1 MESKHIAIFIRYLPM
16 GGIQKIAVRL
26 ANEFAKR
33 GHTVDLVLAKGKG
46 ALVDEVHH
54 EVRVVALNK
63 SRVWLALPALWK
75 YLLRRRPQALLSL
88 GFSANVLSSILNMLV
103 PYELGVFISVRSNM
117 SRFAQ
122 NDQVWYSR
130 WVPSI
135 IQSAYPLA
143 DKIITVS
150 EGVLDDLSSISPRA
164 ARRGCVIYNPVF
176 NSEMLQEAEEPVSHP
191 WLKQDAPPV
200 ILGVGRLTPQKNFD
214 LLLRAFKR
222 VHRERGARLIIL
234 GDGNQREKLGE
245 QIEAL
250 DLADHV
256 DLHGFV
262 DNPYPFMKRASL
274 LVLSSDYEGLPSVPI
289 QALACGCPV
298 VATDCPS
305 GPREILEDG
314 EWGRLVPVGD
324 EEALAEAITESLNE
338 THDPECL
345 RQRAMDFS
353 VDKAVD
359 NYLDTLF
366 PEA

>member
-1 MESKHIAIFIRYLPM
+1 M

-26 ANEFAKR
+26 ANEFVKR

-46 ALVDEVHH
+46 ALANEVHPDV
-54 EVRVVALNK
+54 ETVDLNK
-63 SRVWLALPALWK
+63 DRVWFALPALWK

-88 GFSANVLSSILNMLV
+88 GFSANVLSSVLNVLV

-130 WVPSI
+130 WVPSVI
-135 IQSAYPLA
+135 RATYPLA
-143 DKIITVS
+143 DKVIAVS
-150 EGVLDDLSSISPRA
+150 EGVLDDLSGISPRA

-176 NSEMLQEAEEPVSHP
+176 NAEMLRKAEEPVSHP
-191 WLKQDAPPV
+191 WLKKDALPV

-222 VHRERGARLIIL
+222 VRREKDARLIIL
-234 GDGNQREKLGE
+234 GDGNQRQTLEAR
-245 QIEAL
+245 IEAL
-250 DLADHV
+250 DLGDRV

-262 DNPYPFMKRASL
+262 DNPYPYMKRASL

-305 GPREILEDG
+305 GPREILEEG
-314 EWGRLVPVGD
+314 KWGRLVPVGD
-324 EEALAEAITESLNE
+324 EEALAEAITESLDE
-338 THDPECL
+338 AHDPGCL
-345 RQRAMDFS
+345 RRRAMDFS

-359 NYLDTLF
+359 NYLATLF

>member
-1 MESKHIAIFIRYLPM
+1 MNPRHIAIFIRYLPM
-16 GGIQKIAVRL
+16 GGVQKIAVRL
-26 ANEFAKR
+26 ANEFVKR

-46 ALVDEVHH
+46 ALADEVHP
-54 EVRVVALNK
+54 EVKMVDLNK
-63 SRVWLALPALWK
+63 NRVWLALPALGK

-88 GFSANVLSSILNMLV
+88 GFSANVLSSVLNVLI
-103 PYELGVFISVRSNM
+103 PHDFGVFISVRSNT
-117 SRFAQ
+117 SRLAK
-122 NDQVWYSR
+122 NDKMWYSR

-135 IQSAYPLA
+135 TRVFYPLA
-143 DKIITVS
+143 DKIIAVS
-150 EGVLDDLSSISPRA
+150 EGVLEDLSSISPRA
-164 ARRGCVIYNPVF
+164 GRRGCVIYNPVF
-176 NSEMLQEAEEPVSHP
+176 NSEVLRKAEEPVSHP
-191 WLKQDAPPV
+191 WFEEKDVPI

-222 VHRERGARLIIL
+222 VRREKEARLIVL
-234 GDGNQREKLGE
+234 GDGNQRENLE
-245 QIEAL
+245 ARIEAL
-250 DLADHV
+250 DLGGRV

-262 DNPYPFMKRASL
+262 DNPYPFMRRASL

-298 VATDCPS
+298 VTTDCPS
-305 GPREILEDG
+305 GPREILDDG
-314 EWGRLVPVGD
+314 TWGRLVPVGD

-338 THDPECL
+338 THDPEYL